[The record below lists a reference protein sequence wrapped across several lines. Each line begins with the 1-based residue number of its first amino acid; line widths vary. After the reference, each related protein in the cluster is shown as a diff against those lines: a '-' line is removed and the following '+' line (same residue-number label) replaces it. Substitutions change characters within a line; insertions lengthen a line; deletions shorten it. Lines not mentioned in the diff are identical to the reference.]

1 MKIEQPALITCQITN
16 LPRLGRCKGCDCPE
30 IETVTAEMVQDARRR
45 SDEASEAGNTVAA
58 ILWLKIEIAMSR
70 RIKPNTTTQVGP

>member
-1 MKIEQPALITCQITN
+1 MNPLITCQITS

-30 IETVTAEMVQDARRR
+30 IETVTDEMVKDARRR

-58 ILWLKIEIAMSR
+58 ILWLKIEIAMNE
-70 RIKPNTTTQVGP
+70 RIKVGSNLPKS